1 MSVLRTLLQIIIF
14 GSAAVA
20 PAAVY
25 LGAQTGLLDLKNA
38 IYGLSIVAVLYH
50 AAAWE
55 FTGLL
60 AQRRGQLGGGLA
72 QPSPVWSGPGL
83 RSTVLG
89 FSIIFTAVFGWIGL
103 TMVGSLLTY
112 ADGETLW
119 GSLGAAV
126 GDFIEYGSND
136 PRELEAIGVETTQ
149 APALDR
155 QAVNQGAL
163 FVVIGISGMMIAYF
177 FVRAWAVVPLRHRR
191 PKKAFTFHAWSALGG
206 LSAIRAAFALVLAA
220 GFAVWL
226 LNLPAFAALGAY
238 LSLIGSGF
246 ALVIFLGVTWLI
258 ADKIFSETTKLPARC
273 YAKICGVKTPE
284 ILEEVIQNGA
294 THVGFVFFE
303 KSPRNVDFDTAAA
316 LCEQAKGRISRVG
329 LVVEPTDDFLD
340 ALLAAVDLDM
350 LQVHAHDGADRF
362 TAIRARTGLPVIAV
376 VSVADEGDLAAVPEI
391 RKASDGLL
399 FDAKPP
405 KNSELPGGNALSF
418 DHRVLAAAK
427 VGNTPWMLAGG
438 LNPDNVAKA
447 ITVTQPTYVDVSSGV
462 EKDGERGTKDPEKIR
477 AFLAAVAHA

>member
-1 MSVLRTLLQIIIF
+1 MTVLRTLSQIIIF
-14 GSAAVA
+14 GSAAAA

-25 LGAQTGLLDLKNA
+25 LGAQSGLLDLKNA
-38 IYGLSIVAVLYH
+38 IYGLCVVAVLYH

-55 FTGLL
+55 FTGLMAL
-60 AQRRGQLGGGLA
+60 RRGQLGGGLA
-72 QPSPVWSGPGL
+72 QPAPFWSGPGL

-89 FSIIFTAVFGWIGL
+89 FSIIFAAVFGWIGL

-136 PRELEAIGVETTQ
+136 PRKLATIGVETTQ
-149 APALDR
+149 APALDQ
-155 QAVNQGAL
+155 QAVNQSAL
-163 FVVIGISGMMIAYF
+163 FAVIGVSGMLIAYF

-191 PKKAFTFHAWSALGG
+191 PKKAFTFHAWSALRG
-206 LSAIRAAFALVLAA
+206 LSAVRAALALVVANGL
-220 GFAVWL
+220 AVWL
-226 LNLPAFAALGAY
+226 LNLSAFAALGAY
-238 LSLIGSGF
+238 LSLIGSGL
-246 ALVIFLGVTWLI
+246 ALVIFLGVTWLV
-258 ADKIFSETTKLPARC
+258 ADKLLSETTPLPPRC

-303 KSPRNVDFDTAAA
+303 KSPRNVDFETAAA
-316 LCEQAKGRISRVG
+316 LCQQAKGRISRVG

-340 ALLAAVDLDM
+340 VLLAVVDLDM
-350 LQVHAHDGADRF
+350 LQVHAHDGAARF
-362 TAIRARTGLPVIAV
+362 AAIRERTGLPVIAV
-376 VSVADEGDLAAVPEI
+376 VSVADSGDLAAVPAI

-427 VGNTPWMLAGG
+427 IGNTPWMLAGG

-477 AFLAAVAHA
+477 AFLAAVAQA